1 MADSRL
7 FGGRRLA
14 GIDWAFGAL
23 AQSLLEVMIAPAPLC
38 NSNEGFASASA
49 IPKPLNVG
57 PRARK
62 RIDLFP
68 LPVMIKPAIRTL
80 LPVRTKA
87 RVEIFDSLDEAPA
100 TVTVPFINI
109 GCTVQK

>member
-14 GIDWAFGAL
+14 GIDWAFAAFPQL
-23 AQSLLEVMIAPAPLC
+23 SLEVITAPVPLFNC
-38 NSNEGFASASA
+38 KTGFGSALA
-49 IPKPLNVG
+49 IPKLLNVG

-68 LPVMIKPAIRTL
+68 LPLIIKPLIRTL
-80 LPVRTKA
+80 LPVWTKA
-87 RVEIFDSLDEAPA
+87 RVEIFDSLDEAAA
-100 TVTVPFINI
+100 TVTVPFI
-109 GCTVQK
+109 